1 LGVLKVLACITTQHD
16 WRLVVLAALI
26 CVTSVLTTFSLYA
39 RLSDRDGDS
48 RSAWLCVTGLVA
60 GSGVWATHFIA
71 MLAFEP
77 GFRTGYEPATTL
89 LSWLIAVVI
98 SASGFTAAGSARLP
112 ARSWMGGGVLGA
124 GVGLMHYVGMAAFRT
139 QGVLLWNPAYVT
151 ASIMIATAFAITAVS
166 VANNER
172 IPLRTLVASGLFT
185 LAICG
190 LHFTGMTAVQVLP
203 DPTVAVPASIMSHAA
218 MAVSV
223 AVIVVTVIAAV
234 LSTLAL
240 EAHSRRQ
247 AFGHL
252 RDAIDAMSDGVAIYD
267 QADCLVTWNA
277 RYAELVA
284 QDGITLGVGLDH
296 ETFLR
301 RLVAS
306 NAAVIEAGTEEAWIQ
321 RRLTARR
328 STDPLLEQ
336 QFTDG
341 RWLRIEHRHTRHG
354 GMVTTCVDVT
364 DLKRNA
370 QILALARDEAEAAN
384 RAKSEFLATMSHE
397 IRTPMNGVMGMNA
410 LLLRSPLTHRQR
422 TFAEAIASS
431 ADALMVIIND
441 ILDVSKLEAGKIT
454 LDHTAFSLES
464 VIEQVVEHLSPKAAE
479 KGLEIGATLD
489 FGARGRFRGDSPR
502 LRQILLNLMSNAIKF
517 TAAGSARIEVRSRPG
532 KAGHTRLRIEVL
544 DTGIGVDS
552 AAKAKL
558 FQKFQQADGSITRRF
573 GGAGLGLSIS
583 RELVELMGGRIDVED
598 RPDGGAVFWFEVEL
612 AVETPATAPSI
623 TVGA

>member
-1 LGVLKVLACITTQHD
+1 
-16 WRLVVLAALI
+16 
-26 CVTSVLTTFSLYA
+26 
-39 RLSDRDGDS
+39 
-48 RSAWLCVTGLVA
+48 
-60 GSGVWATHFIA
+60 
-71 MLAFEP
+71 
-77 GFRTGYEPATTL
+77 
-89 LSWLIAVVI
+89 
-98 SASGFTAAGSARLP
+98 
-112 ARSWMGGGVLGA
+112 
-124 GVGLMHYVGMAAFRT
+124 
-139 QGVLLWNPAYVT
+139 
-151 ASIMIATAFAITAVS
+151 
-166 VANNER
+166 
-172 IPLRTLVASGLFT
+172 
-185 LAICG
+185 
-190 LHFTGMTAVQVLP
+190 
-203 DPTVAVPASIMSHAA
+203 
-218 MAVSV
+218 
-223 AVIVVTVIAAV
+223 
-234 LSTLAL
+234 
-240 EAHSRRQ
+240 
-247 AFGHL
+247 
-252 RDAIDAMSDGVAIYD
+252 
-267 QADCLVTWNA
+267 
-277 RYAELVA
+277 
-284 QDGITLGVGLDH
+284 
-296 ETFLR
+296 
-301 RLVAS
+301 
-306 NAAVIEAGTEEAWIQ
+306 
-321 RRLTARR
+321 
-328 STDPLLEQ
+328 LLEQ

>member
-1 LGVLKVLACITTQHD
+1 M
-16 WRLVVLAALI
+16 
-26 CVTSVLTTFSLYA
+26 
-39 RLSDRDGDS
+39 
-48 RSAWLCVTGLVA
+48 A